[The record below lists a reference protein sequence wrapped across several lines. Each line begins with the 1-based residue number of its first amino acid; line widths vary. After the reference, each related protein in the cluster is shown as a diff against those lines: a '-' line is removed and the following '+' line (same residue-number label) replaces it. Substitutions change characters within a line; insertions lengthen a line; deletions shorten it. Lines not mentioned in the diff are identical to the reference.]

1 MSSGRSTR
9 AVLKAG
15 EPAFREF
22 LTAVI
27 LHGQAAAEAAG
38 LGATDFYALNLLGAL
53 GPLTAG
59 ELAHRTGLTSGATTR
74 LIDRLEH
81 GGHVH
86 RVADPADRRR
96 VRIKLSAD
104 RAARNADTVETG
116 ATPPRRGVSAR
127 TASKTSRSCSTSLPA
142 LPPPSAKPLTTTRG
156 LSTSGAR
163 RQFVIQAEGSPR

>member
-1 MSSGRSTR
+1 MSTRRSTR
-9 AVLKAG
+9 TVLRAG

-74 LIDRLEH
+74 LIDRLEQR
-81 GGHVH
+81 GHVQ
-86 RVADPADRRR
+86 RVADSADRRR
-96 VRIKLSAD
+96 VRIELAAD
-104 RAARNADTVETG
+104 QAARNADTVAPARQHLAEVFNTYTADQLDVLFDFFTRATAAFRAAG
-116 ATPPRRGVSAR
+116 GETPPSDDDAVGR
-127 TASKTSRSCSTSLPA
+127 TA
-142 LPPPSAKPLTTTRG
+142 
-156 LSTSGAR
+156 R
-163 RQFVIQAEGSPR
+163 RTDRRR